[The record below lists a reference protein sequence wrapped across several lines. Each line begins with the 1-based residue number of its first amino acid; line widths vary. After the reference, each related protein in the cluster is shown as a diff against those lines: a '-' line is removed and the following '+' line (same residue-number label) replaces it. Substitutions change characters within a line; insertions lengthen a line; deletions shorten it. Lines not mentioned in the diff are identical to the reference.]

1 MLTILQTGN
10 ESLVFNVMIASVFN
24 SKRESSV
31 TSIPTKC
38 MGRPLALGDYD
49 QEVQKYTK
57 ALVVAVA
64 QSIKHKYHGHYKR
77 LK

>member
-1 MLTILQTGN
+1 MLTIFQTGN
-10 ESLVFNVMIASVFN
+10 ESLVFNVMIVSVFN

-31 TSIPTKC
+31 TNIPTKC
-38 MGRPLALGDYD
+38 MGRPLALGDYE
-49 QEVQKYTK
+49 QSTS

-64 QSIKHKYHGHYKR
+64 QSVKHKYHGHYKT